1 MRGYYGRRRKAMMV
15 LIVNVGVI
23 YRARIAAI
31 TTNSELLTMTLFGLG
46 WVRHLNLV
54 PEEVRLPDGL

>member
-1 MRGYYGRRRKAMMV
+1 MMV

-31 TTNSELLTMTLFGLG
+31 TTDSELLTMTLFGLG
-46 WVRHLNLV
+46 WVWHLNLV